1 MIHIGGYW
9 GRKYDF
15 TRCQSKLEDIEVN
28 YQLLKHVGL

>member
-15 TRCQSKLEDIEVN
+15 TRCQSKLEDIEVM
-28 YQLLKHVGL
+28 K